1 LTLNVFDRLVDKDFM
16 QIESQI
22 FLPVL
27 AKENVRTYLQMF
39 YSAKLAL
46 QITRNQNFFKEF
58 GTVILIY

>member
-1 LTLNVFDRLVDKDFM
+1 M